1 LEIPT
6 GSSTDTI
13 CLPIA
18 SQLRGASPSTP
29 PSPAAD
35 FAEAECLAMAS
46 QRRHPR
52 CHRDSLGSDKDNH
65 AGPLSTTCVCFSIA
79 TTTCGYILAVTSLPV
94 RSVISSL
101 ATVSHTL
108 QLLQLRITCLNS
120 RGNPVSNYRSTTTN
134 TTAREGYCVLF
145 SLPADLDL
153 LCAFWTDQQ
162 ILDVLLQERGQTMAV
177 VTRGKGFL
185 VDAQRLRA
193 FFFFLRNPFLL
204 GSGLQ
209 MHLNNCCD
217 ACNGWQ
223 QLVLDSVI
231 LRKNIQP
238 LNQITASK
246 FFIIMHVWCSIDY
259 WERYILG
266 L

>member
-153 LCAFWTDQQ
+153 LCAF
-162 ILDVLLQERGQTMAV
+162 
-177 VTRGKGFL
+177 
-185 VDAQRLRA
+185 
-193 FFFFLRNPFLL
+193 
-204 GSGLQ
+204 
-209 MHLNNCCD
+209 
-217 ACNGWQ
+217 
-223 QLVLDSVI
+223 
-231 LRKNIQP
+231 
-238 LNQITASK
+238 
-246 FFIIMHVWCSIDY
+246 
-259 WERYILG
+259 
-266 L
+266 